1 MKSKITELESNEKK
15 VGTNDYS
22 YLLTGQISPNFQIPV
37 ICKRN
42 SNDNFLRTPCFLK

>member
-42 SNDNFLRTPCFLK
+42 AT